1 MEDATQILTDIS
13 TKLDELANQAV
24 NMVSDDRSFMEIW
37 GWNCPAMNRH
47 DFAKMLRKPMVLIA
61 EMTSKDVSEED
72 FNRLQFIPPQLAY
85 YQGNTL
91 PNLPGGNAFHVY
103 LTTESLISNLED
115 ILSKYVKYD
124 PNWEEIKDKKLVP
137 SAVITRLRNLETTIS
152 GMMSSTAN
160 LTEKMDAINSAHSA
174 AEALPADQEQL
185 RQARVDVE
193 DLLKIAQTDAGAT
206 KNLRDEASNILGAM
220 KDVENQSNE
229 ILKNAGVAYQ
239 ASTAVGLGKEFD
251 TRAKALAK
259 EVKFLGVGLT
269 VTLIIIAVISFFR
282 ADSIHELLMS
292 KNFQPEKIWMEI
304 GVSIGSLLAP
314 VWLAWMLTKQI
325 GQRFRLAEDYG
336 FKASVAKAF
345 AGYKAEAAHLDES
358 FAKRL
363 FESALDRIEEAP
375 LRYVE
380 TENHGGPL
388 QDFIAFLLN
397 LKGIRKNLEQVSKG
411 DLTVIPETHDKT

>member
-1 MEDATQILTDIS
+1 
-13 TKLDELANQAV
+13 
-24 NMVSDDRSFMEIW
+24 
-37 GWNCPAMNRH
+37 
-47 DFAKMLRKPMVLIA
+47 
-61 EMTSKDVSEED
+61 
-72 FNRLQFIPPQLAY
+72 
-85 YQGNTL
+85 
-91 PNLPGGNAFHVY
+91 
-103 LTTESLISNLED
+103 
-115 ILSKYVKYD
+115 
-124 PNWEEIKDKKLVP
+124 
-137 SAVITRLRNLETTIS
+137 
-152 GMMSSTAN
+152 
-160 LTEKMDAINSAHSA
+160 
-174 AEALPADQEQL
+174 
-185 RQARVDVE
+185 
-193 DLLKIAQTDAGAT
+193 
-206 KNLRDEASNILGAM
+206 M

-380 TENHGGPL
+380 TDNHGGPL